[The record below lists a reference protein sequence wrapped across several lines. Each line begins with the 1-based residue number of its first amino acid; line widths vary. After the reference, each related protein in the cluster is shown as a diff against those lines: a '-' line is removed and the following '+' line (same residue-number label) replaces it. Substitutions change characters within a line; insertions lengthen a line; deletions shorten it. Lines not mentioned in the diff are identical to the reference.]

1 MDDKAEK
8 TTKEYKKRGM
18 GQVEPWVITTLGV
31 VHGRFEIWLF
41 SLDKHV
47 AKAIY
52 ATIGRCLLKARA
64 MVNAPP
70 LGN

>member
-1 MDDKAEK
+1 VIQPELL
-8 TTKEYKKRGM
+8 TIQEYTDRGM

-31 VHGRFEIWLF
+31 FHGRFVIWLD
-41 SLDKHV
+41 SLDKHL